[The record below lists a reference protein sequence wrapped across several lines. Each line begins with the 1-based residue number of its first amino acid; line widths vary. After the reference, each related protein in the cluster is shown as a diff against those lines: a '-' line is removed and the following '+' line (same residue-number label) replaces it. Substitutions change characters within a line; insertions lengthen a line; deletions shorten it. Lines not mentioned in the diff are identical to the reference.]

1 MKKLFITAFTAIS
14 LSACVDTQYINQ
26 IDLQNTDFSTL
37 AYKKQ
42 GRACTG
48 GFLFFI
54 PAETERSIAKA
65 ALSAGISKVS
75 YVETE
80 SFNAWPLVW
89 NNCILVY
96 GE

>member
-26 IDLQNTDFSTL
+26 IDLQNTDFGAL
-37 AYKKQ
+37 AHQKYGQ
-42 GRACTG
+42 ACDTG
-48 GFLFFI
+48 ILFFI
-54 PAETERSIAKA
+54 PLETERSIAKA
-65 ALSAGISKVS
+65 ALSAGIRKVS

-80 SFNAWPLVW
+80 YFNAWPLVW
-89 NNCILVY
+89 SNCILVY

>member
-26 IDLQNTDFSTL
+26 IDLQNTDFGAL
-37 AYKKQ
+37 AHQKYGQ
-42 GRACTG
+42 ACDTG
-48 GFLFFI
+48 ILFFI
-54 PAETERSIAKA
+54 PLETERSIAKA
-65 ALSAGISKVS
+65 AFNAGIRKVS

-80 SFNAWPLVW
+80 YFNAWPLVW
-89 NNCILVY
+89 SNCILVY

>member
-14 LSACVDTQYINQ
+14 LSACVYTPYINQ
-26 IDLQNTDFSTL
+26 IDLQNTDFGALAHQKYGQACSTVI
-37 AYKKQ
+37 
-42 GRACTG
+42 
-48 GFLFFI
+48 LFFI
-54 PAETERSIAKA
+54 PLETERSIAKA

>member
-14 LSACVDTQYINQ
+14 LSACVDTKYINQ
-26 IDLQNTDFSTL
+26 IDLQNTDFGAL
-37 AYKKQ
+37 AHQKYGQ
-42 GRACTG
+42 ACDTG
-48 GFLFFI
+48 ILFFI
-54 PAETERSIAKA
+54 PLETERSIAKA